1 MEKQKNAD
9 LEREFHTLRQ
19 LITEAQKPV
28 GAEENII
35 LRNQYATEREL
46 RISSESDLARVRQ

>member
-1 MEKQKNAD
+1 MEKQKNAE
-9 LEREFHTLRQ
+9 LEKEFHTLRQ

-35 LRNQYATEREL
+35 LKNQFANEREL
-46 RISSESDLARVRQ
+46 RI